1 MAREIYYG
9 EWIMRAR
16 GWTTWAGY
24 SPKASAMM
32 NTNIFRLCMK
42 PWDLILPEEGIDER
56 LRSPEPFWRL
66 QERYLSEK
74 DAAIINLL
82 PARSRIER
90 PDKVFV

>member
-1 MAREIYYG
+1 
-9 EWIMRAR
+9 
-16 GWTTWAGY
+16 
-24 SPKASAMM
+24 MM

-56 LRSPEPFWRL
+56 LNSQEPFWRL

-74 DAAIINLL
+74 DAANNNLL

-90 PDKVFV
+90 PEKVFV

>member
-1 MAREIYYG
+1 
-9 EWIMRAR
+9 
-16 GWTTWAGY
+16 
-24 SPKASAMM
+24 
-32 NTNIFRLCMK
+32 MK

-74 DAAIINLL
+74 DAANTNLL

>member
-1 MAREIYYG
+1 MIG
-9 EWIMRAR
+9 EWIMKAR

-24 SPKASAMM
+24 SPTASATT

-74 DAAIINLL
+74 DAANINLL
-82 PARSRIER
+82 PARSRIDR